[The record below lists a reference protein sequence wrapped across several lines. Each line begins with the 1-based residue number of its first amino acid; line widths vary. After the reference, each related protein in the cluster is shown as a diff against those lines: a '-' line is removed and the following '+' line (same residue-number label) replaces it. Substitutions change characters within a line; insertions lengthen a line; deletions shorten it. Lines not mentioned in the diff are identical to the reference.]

1 MIAAGKLRHLVSL
14 QSRQTGRDPDSGA
27 VVDLGWVE
35 VTKLWASIE
44 PLSAREL
51 IAAAASQSKVT
62 ARIVTRRDKRVTA
75 AMRFVYDGC
84 IYNIEGVLPDPVS
97 GREYQTHPVSEGVND
112 G

>member
-14 QSRQTGRDPDSGA
+14 QSRQTGRDPDTGA
-27 VVDLGWVE
+27 VLEQGWVE
-35 VTKLWASIE
+35 VAKLRASIE
-44 PLSAREL
+44 SLSAREF
-51 IAAAASQSKVT
+51 IAAAANQSKVT